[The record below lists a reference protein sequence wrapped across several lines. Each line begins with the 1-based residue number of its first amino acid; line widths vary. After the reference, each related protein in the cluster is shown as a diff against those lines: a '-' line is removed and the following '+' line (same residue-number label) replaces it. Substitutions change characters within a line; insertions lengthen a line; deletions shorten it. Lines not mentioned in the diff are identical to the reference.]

1 MITGT
6 GVDIVDITR
15 ILEIIDNKAR
25 FAQRVLTPLEYKRYN
40 ELSGRRQAE
49 FLAGRYAAKEAFSK
63 AYKTGIGKLSFQDM
77 EVANDEKGAPYF
89 SNYPK
94 DKGKSHLSIS
104 HTDDTAI
111 AFVILEDE

>member
-1 MITGT
+1 MIKGT

-15 ILEIIDNKAR
+15 ILEIIENKAR
-25 FAQRVLTPLEYKRYN
+25 FAQRVLTAMEYKRYN

-63 AYKTGIGKLSFQDM
+63 AWKTGIGKLSFQDI
-77 EVANDEKGAPYF
+77 EVANDPKGAPYF
-89 SNYPK
+89 SKSPLIE
-94 DKGKSHLSIS
+94 GSSHLSIS

-111 AFVILEDE
+111 AFVVLED